1 MTEHVPAAA
10 EGLPAINRRTF
21 LRQGA
26 AVGIT
31 AAGIG
36 VPAVVAEAAPARTTL
51 ETVMWHLR
59 EIERLT
65 IEDGATRYC
74 VIVVGNDYPD
84 RLGARCLQLTEDGSI
99 PGPTKGMFQPKGGDA

>member
-1 MTEHVPAAA
+1 MTEHVPAGSEA
-10 EGLPAINRRTF
+10 LPQINRRTF
-21 LRQGA
+21 LRHGA
-26 AVGIT
+26 AVSIT
-31 AAGIG
+31 ATVTA

-74 VIVVGNDYPD
+74 VMVVGNDYPD
-84 RLGARCLQLTEDGSI
+84 GLGAKSI
-99 PGPTKGMFQPKGGDA
+99 LVNEGGDLLGPTKGMFAAEGGDA